1 MSNNERNI
9 TLSERTILKG
19 LNIRAS
25 LILQVEE
32 ILREIKIQM
41 NPDVLYSLDEEA
53 LLGLIETLDPEN
65 QKELKAKLT
74 KKG

>member
-32 ILREIKIQM
+32 ILREIKIRM

>member
-65 QKELKAKLT
+65 QKELKAKLA
-74 KKG
+74 KKD